1 MADGDLI
8 NFSTPFQN
16 TPQTINLLTALPDVD
31 NSVMIKGLGAN
42 LLTVR
47 RAFNAATNF
56 RIFNIPQGV
65 SNNVAISGMT
75 ISNGRN
81 SDFGGGI
88 LSLSNLTLTNV
99 HLSGN
104 QSGGGVGLG
113 FADGVFTGCT
123 RQLRTA
129 AEFTIRA
136 TADTLCVLWAALSAA
151 VTATVSLTST
161 TAAAATADWR

>member
-1 MADGDLI
+1 MADGELI

-31 NSVMIKGLGAN
+31 NSVTIQGLGAN

-65 SNNVAISGMT
+65 SNVAISGMT

-104 QSGGGVGLG
+104 QSGGGGCVGLG

-123 RQLRTA
+123 FSDNT
-129 AEFTIRA
+129 A
-136 TADTLCVLWAALSAA
+136 TANGG
-151 VTATVSLTST
+151 
-161 TAAAATADWR
+161 